1 MTDYDGKYRE
11 IGNRLIMQYQK
22 EGTVPAGVNG
32 PYDDK
37 ESIEKNLS
45 IEKAVNLIMEHTV
58 EVEETEEKTETEEK
72 AEEA

>member
-37 ESIEKNLS
+37 ESIGEKSWPGIWNGWALIFCPCGSRRAS
-45 IEKAVNLIMEHTV
+45 IF
-58 EVEETEEKTETEEK
+58 
-72 AEEA
+72 